1 MLNCDLAA
9 TERKG
14 RFFSCGELLC
24 KVGVFESNKLVY
36 ITNGNLAELEIF
48 IEINLRFLVI
58 IFKKYAIAEFSF
70 NFCRVRTL
78 KNDIERD
85 ALTPAQHVSE
95 FSITVEQRH
104 VNLHV
109 GASIY

>member
-14 RFFSCGELLC
+14 LFFSGGELLC

-36 ITNGNLAELEIF
+36 ITNGNLGDLEIF

-58 IFKKYAIAEFSF
+58 IFKKYAIAEFRF

-78 KNDIERD
+78 KNDNEGHSLSVTRSPW
-85 ALTPAQHVSE
+85 LST
-95 FSITVEQRH
+95 
-104 VNLHV
+104 
-109 GASIY
+109 